1 MRDHDVLRKAGE
13 SLLRGGVVR
22 IGRVRHA
29 YLSARTCRGAGEGFR
44 GHRGEVEVFG
54 ATHARGVVAAVGT

>member
-1 MRDHDVLRKAGE
+1 M
-13 SLLRGGVVR
+13 R

-29 YLSARTCRGAGEGFR
+29 CLSARTYRGAGEGFR